1 MTRCITAMFAAVAG
15 FTVHATTW
23 YFKGGS
29 DTINGGITTPG
40 KWVDENNTAAT
51 AFSVDD
57 YYIVRRNHRLRIADK
72 TFAGGV
78 VQIGDQN
85 LSGANRIGGIVHDY
99 ASQTTSFPNGA
110 NFDFGYYWFNLTTPD
125 AQRDATLAGN
135 ITIRSLDE
143 YPFVFYAPNVNRAIY
158 ITATLLSQ
166 TPPSM
171 SGGTNA
177 DTRFVVGANAT
188 DSWSCYCGK
197 KFSMFIIG
205 DASQYKGTVSV
216 TSSHKVVR
224 GEWATR
230 LCVGDTTVGGKVE
243 VASGAAIAAIKGV
256 MNTGMYYPSVGTVSN
271 LKFSDGAVLQVRYDT
286 EQDKSGMLNVTDAF
300 SAEGTVYVS
309 LTAIPS
315 APDGREIAI
324 LSAPEGTID
333 ASRFVHLFSDPN
345 ETSSDKTKLPIRTHF
360 SVKSES
366 GRDTLYLAIDPIAV
380 LKASDVADRLHN
392 GDYSSAF
399 FTPSSWDNAEGWSDG
414 KMPSGFSYWANT
426 TIRTT
431 GTNEDYVFPGCSFT
445 LAGNTMYVGGNRRL
459 SFGLFYWVD
468 GSFRVMNGHNP
479 IVCGGKIITY
489 SGNLHNLRCYNG
501 SVLTLES
508 EIEGGAILQVLDESG
523 TGAPYGNVAL
533 SGLNTNFTG
542 RILVDREFYLPGNF
556 NNQYMR
562 LQVSDGRNLGG
573 KLPEFTYNALKLRY
587 HGGLQAKA
595 DLVLDGAMNRG
606 LFVDVAGAIHN
617 GNYSITL
624 GWPLTMNGLLMKN
637 GAGTLVMDSSVSFL
651 DENGARSDTPR
662 ANSNLFNVA
671 GGKIKVKKYNA
682 IDGLKVK
689 FAVNT
694 SMELAFDPADEN
706 LTKYGILNSKTST
719 PFVLDPGV
727 GTIPLS
733 LDTSACGDMT
743 ELPKK
748 FGIVTVK
755 NDPAT
760 IEAVRAKLPSIR
772 PFENVHHRLVP
783 RLNEG
788 EGTVT
793 FELVVEHVGFRVILR

>member
-23 YFKGGS
+23 YFNGGS

-57 YYIVRRNHRLRIADK
+57 YYIVRRNYRLRIADK
-72 TFAGGV
+72 TFAGGI
-78 VQIGDQN
+78 VQIGDQS
-85 LSGANRIGGIVHDY
+85 LSGADRIGGIVHDN
-99 ASQTTSFPNGA
+99 ASKTTSFPNGA
-110 NFDFGYYWFNLTTPD
+110 NFDFGYYWFNLTTTD

-135 ITIRSLDE
+135 ITVRSLDE
-143 YPFVFYAPNVNRAIY
+143 YPFVFYAPSVNRAIY
-158 ITATLLSQ
+158 ITGSLSSQ
-166 TPPSM
+166 TPPSKS
-171 SGGTNA
+171 SGTA
-177 DTRFVVGANAT
+177 TDVRFVVGPNTT
-188 DSWSCYCGK
+188 DVRSNTCGK
-197 KFSMFIIG
+197 NFSLYIIG

-216 TSSHKVVR
+216 TSSQEVVR

-256 MNTGMYYPSVGTVSN
+256 MNTGKYYPSTGTIAS
-271 LKFSDGAVLQVRYDT
+271 LKLSDEAVLQVRYD
-286 EQDKSGMLNVTDAF
+286 EELDKFGMLNVTDAF
-300 SAEGTVYVS
+300 SAEGTVYVR

-315 APDGREIAI
+315 APNGREIAI
-324 LSAPEGTID
+324 ISAPEGKID
-333 ASRFVHLFSDPN
+333 ASRFVHVFSDPN

-366 GRDTLYLAIDPIAV
+366 GRDTLYLVIDPIAV
-380 LKASDVADRLHN
+380 LLSSDSNSRDNNGSASAL
-392 GDYSSAF
+392 
-399 FTPSSWDNAEGWSDG
+399 FTPSSWDNAESWSDG
-414 KMPSGFSYWANT
+414 TMPSNFSYWARLA
-426 TIRTT
+426 IRTT
-431 GTNEDYVFPGCSFT
+431 GSNEDYVFPGQSFT
-445 LAGNTMYVGGNRRL
+445 LADNTMVLGGNRRL
-459 SFGLFYWVD
+459 SFGLFYWVG
-468 GSFRVMNGHNP
+468 GSFRVMNGHDP

-508 EIEGGAILQVLDESG
+508 EIEGGATLQVTDESG

-542 RILVDREFYLPGNF
+542 KIWVNRGNYVPGNF
-556 NNQYMR
+556 NNQFMR

-573 KLPEFTYNALKLRY
+573 RLPEFTYDALKLRY
-587 HGGLQAKA
+587 HGGLVAKA
-595 DLVLDGAMNRG
+595 DLVLDGALNRG